1 MAAGFVF
8 FSLDFAWRALAGS
21 VLALA
26 AVLVWVLT
34 SVILRNR
41 KSALW
46 FVPGPSSANWLLGNL
61 KQLNDSPDDIILDK
75 WAAAYGKVVR
85 LNAFLESPLMF
96 ITDTKALNHIFL
108 HSSEYPRPEYI
119 RRDLSKILCEGLLC
133 TEGEKYKQQRRVLN
147 PAFGPGQIREATNIF
162 FEKAIELRNQWAA
175 KIENGQQLARIDA
188 LHGLNLATLDA
199 IGLAAFDHDFEAL
212 NPEKKP
218 NELAEVMERVFSMPN
233 QKPILVLL
241 KNLSPLLNYL
251 TDPNMP
257 LVDHAVR
264 LMRSAGSKLI
274 EERKAEIL
282 REMSGEK
289 KPGMGR
295 NAMQGR
301 DVLSLLVKAN
311 IAPDIP
317 ESQPLTDED
326 VLAQVPTFMVAG
338 HETTSDATAWCL
350 YALTQAPSVQS
361 KLRDELS
368 KVDTDSPSMD
378 ELMALPY
385 LDMVV
390 RETLRLHAPVTSTV
404 RVATQHDVIPL
415 DAPFTGRDGVQ
426 HHSLEVPEGTMF
438 LISILALH
446 RSKELW
452 GDDALEF
459 RPERWENPPEATSDI
474 PGVWG
479 HLLTFG
485 GGPRACIGYR
495 FAVVEMKA
503 LIFTL
508 VRAFEFE
515 LAVHP
520 AEIRTMPGIVL
531 RPYLSRAPEA
541 GSQMPLIIQRC
552 DRL

>member
-1 MAAGFVF
+1 MASYSYVSF
-8 FSLDFAWRALAGS
+8 DFAWKALTGISFVLVAGL
-21 VLALA
+21 VCGFT
-26 AVLVWVLT
+26 AVLV
-34 SVILRNR
+34 RNR
-41 KSALW
+41 NSRLW
-46 FVPGPSSANWLLGNL
+46 TIPGPSSANWLLGNL
-61 KQLNDSPDDIILDK
+61 IQLNDSQDDVILDE

-96 ITDTKALNHIFL
+96 ITDTKALNHIL
-108 HSSEYPRPEYI
+108 SHPSEYPRPEYI

-147 PAFGPGQIREATNIF
+147 PAFGPAQIREATNIF
-162 FEKAIELRNQWAA
+162 FEKALELRNQWAA
-175 KIENGQQLARIDA
+175 LIENGQQLARVEA

-218 NELAEVMERVFSMPN
+218 NELAEVMEQVFSMPN

-257 LVDHAVR
+257 LVDRAVR
-264 LMRSAGSKLI
+264 LMRHAGSQLI
-274 EERKAEIL
+274 AERKADIL

-289 KPGMGR
+289 THGLRR
-295 NAMQGR
+295 NALQGR

-311 IAPDIP
+311 IAPDVP
-317 ESQPLTDED
+317 ESQPLSDED

-350 YALTQAPSVQS
+350 YALTQAPSVQK

-368 KVDTDSPSMD
+368 KVQTDSPSMD

-385 LDMVV
+385 LDMVI

-404 RVATQHDVIPL
+404 RVANQHDRIPL
-415 DAPFTGRDGVQ
+415 NEPFTGRDGLQ
-426 HHSLEVPEGTMF
+426 HHFLEMPKGTMF

-446 RSKELW
+446 RSKDIW
-452 GDDALEF
+452 GDDALLF
-459 RPERWENPPEATSDI
+459 RPERWENVPEATSDI

-515 LAVHP
+515 LAVDP

-531 RPYLSRAPEA
+531 RPYLRRAPEA
-541 GSQMPLIIQRC
+541 GSQMPLVIQRC
-552 DRL
+552 DRS